1 MVLGYP
7 TDRFPVRLTTS
18 AEINLYPEVMMFGLS
33 NKKSKLEKKYKKL
46 LDEAYRLSHT
56 DRRKSDEKTAEAEE
70 VRLQLEAMENEAKD

>member
-1 MVLGYP
+1 
-7 TDRFPVRLTTS
+7 
-18 AEINLYPEVMMFGLS
+18 MFGLS

-46 LDEAYRLSHT
+46 LDEAYRLSHS